1 MKVLSPTNFH
11 FDRLRYQK
19 ASSVAFVQVADHPF
33 ECSMMLP
40 EPDEKSL
47 PLPLDR
53 EGIEG
58 DSAVHLP
65 EDEAI
70 GR

>member
-1 MKVLSPTNFH
+1 MKDLSHTNFH
-11 FDRLRYQK
+11 FHRLRYQQ